1 MNFIVEVIDRSITR
15 DFSEEISW
23 RIERKT
29 SEKEKNPLVFA
40 RKVEGKLVQTFK
52 HYAAC
57 QFYQGW

>member
-29 SEKEKNPLVFA
+29 SEKEKNPVFSLA
-40 RKVEGKLVQTFK
+40 KSKES
-52 HYAAC
+52 
-57 QFYQGW
+57 